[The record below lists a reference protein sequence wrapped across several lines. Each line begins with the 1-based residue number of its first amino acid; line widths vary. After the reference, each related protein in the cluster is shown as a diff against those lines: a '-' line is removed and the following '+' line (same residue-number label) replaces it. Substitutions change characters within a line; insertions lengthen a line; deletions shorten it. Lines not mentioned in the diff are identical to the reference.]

1 MQLRCVRLG
10 VVLLASG
17 CGTDAVGTSECR
29 EIESARCV
37 AAAAC
42 GFPDVA
48 ECERYYRAHCLHGVP
63 LAAVSSVDVG
73 TCVRDIERAG
83 RCASGQ
89 GPNTA
94 PSACAEAV
102 AVIGGA
108 PSICDVVRTPELA
121 TSCAFLGV
129 VDAPPPVVVTPDAG
143 GS

>member
-1 MQLRCVRLG
+1 MA
-10 VVLLASG
+10 LLACG
-17 CGTDAVGTSECR
+17 CGTDAVGTTECR
-29 EIESARCV
+29 EIEQARCV

-63 LAAVSSVDVG
+63 LSAVSSVEVDG
-73 TCVRDIERAG
+73 CVRDIERAG

-102 AVIGGA
+102 SIVGA
-108 PSICDVVRTPELA
+108 APAICDVVRSPELA
-121 TSCAFLGV
+121 ASCAFLGEV
-129 VDAPPPVVVTPDAG
+129 EAPEPPPVVVPSDAG